1 MILFLTLLF
10 TLAVLVT
17 ILAVAIAIGGVVRL
31 VLFGDVIVFA
41 LIMIWIIK
49 RLVRS
54 KKK

>member
-1 MILFLTLLF
+1 MVLFLTLLF
-10 TLAVLVT
+10 TVAVLVT
-17 ILAVAIAIGGVVRL
+17 VLVSAIAIGGTVGL